1 MKFKLFFLLIFLSSS
16 FVFAQKT
23 TEQLNL
29 EKKKASILKEIQA
42 FKNLLQVEKK
52 KEKSVLTEI
61 DQKNARIRISEKL
74 IETNEK
80 QSVYISND
88 IKKNQ
93 NIIASLTK
101 DLEVLKEDYSK
112 MILKAYKSRSQQS
125 RIMFVLSSKDFLQ
138 AYKRIQY
145 MKQYAGYRKSQ
156 AEEIKQKQIK
166 LNDAIIALQ
175 NKKNQKEL
183 IITQTEQEKEVLEK
197 QRLEKEKL
205 VKIIQKDKKKYTA
218 EIDKKDKERKSIDKK
233 IQQTIEQ
240 EIARINKRNAE
251 KNKAKAAQTTT
262 TSKTTTTKP
271 AATSSKKF
279 ILTAEGKVDSD
290 NFKANKGKL
299 PLPVSE
305 GYISKGYGSQP
316 HPTNKN
322 LTITNAGVEITTK
335 EGSNARVVFDGEVS
349 QIQIIPGSN
358 KKIVYVI
365 HGDFFT
371 IYQNL
376 DTVLVKTGD
385 KVSIKQSLGKVHTN
399 SDGTTILKFL
409 IQQNTTILNP
419 QSWLSL

>member
-1 MKFKLFFLLIFLSSS
+1 L
-16 FVFAQKT
+16 
-23 TEQLNL
+23 QL
-29 EKKKASILKEIQA
+29 
-42 FKNLLQVEKK
+42 EKK

-80 QSVYISND
+80 QLVYISNE

-93 NIIASLTK
+93 KIIASLTK

-166 LNDAIIALQ
+166 LNEAILALQ
-175 NKKNQKEL
+175 NKKKQKEL

-197 QRLEKEKL
+197 QRLEKEQL

-251 KNKAKAAQTTT
+251 KNKAKAAQT
-262 TSKTTTTKP
+262 KTTKP

>member
-1 MKFKLFFLLIFLSSS
+1 
-16 FVFAQKT
+16 
-23 TEQLNL
+23 
-29 EKKKASILKEIQA
+29 
-42 FKNLLQVEKK
+42 
-52 KEKSVLTEI
+52 
-61 DQKNARIRISEKL
+61 
-74 IETNEK
+74 
-80 QSVYISND
+80 
-88 IKKNQ
+88 
-93 NIIASLTK
+93 
-101 DLEVLKEDYSK
+101 

-125 RIMFVLSSKDFLQ
+125 RIMFVLSAKDFLQ

-156 AEEIKQKQIK
+156 AEELKQKQIK
-166 LNDAIIALQ
+166 LNEAIISLQ
-175 NKKNQKEL
+175 NKKKEKD
-183 IITQTEQEKEVLEK
+183 IIIEQTELEKTELEK
-197 QRLEKEKL
+197 QRQEKEKL

-218 EIDKKDKERKSIDKK
+218 EIDKKDKERKAIDKK
-233 IQQTIEQ
+233 IQKTIEE

-251 KNKAKAAQTTT
+251 KNKATATTNKT
-262 TSKTTTTKP
+262 KTTTT
-271 AATSSKKF
+271 TSKKF

-322 LTITNAGVEITTK
+322 LTITNAGIEITTK

-349 QIQIIPGSN
+349 QIQVIPGSN

-385 KVSIKQSLGKVHTN
+385 KVSIKQNIGKVHTN

>member
-29 EKKKASILKEIQA
+29 EKKKASILKEIKA
-42 FKNLLQVEKK
+42 FKNLLQLEKK

-80 QSVYISND
+80 QLVYISNE

-93 NIIASLTK
+93 KIIASLTK

-166 LNDAIIALQ
+166 LNEAILALQ
-175 NKKNQKEL
+175 NKKKQKEL

-197 QRLEKEKL
+197 QRLEKEQL

-251 KNKAKAAQTTT
+251 KNKAKAAQT
-262 TSKTTTTKP
+262 KTTKP

>member
-1 MKFKLFFLLIFLSSS
+1 MKFKLFLLLIFLSSS

-42 FKNLLQVEKK
+42 FKKLLQVEKK

-61 DQKNARIRISEKL
+61 DQKSARIRISEKL

-93 NIIASLTK
+93 SLVTKLTK
-101 DLEVLKEDYSK
+101 DLEVLKEDYTK

-125 RIMFVLSSKDFLQ
+125 RIMFVLSAKDFLQ

-156 AEEIKQKQIK
+156 AEELKQKQIK
-166 LNDAIIALQ
+166 LNEAIISLQ
-175 NKKNQKEL
+175 NKKKEKD
-183 IITQTEQEKEVLEK
+183 IIIEQTELEKTELEK
-197 QRLEKEKL
+197 QRQEKEKL

-218 EIDKKDKERKSIDKK
+218 EIDKKDKERKAIDKK
-233 IQQTIEQ
+233 IQQTIEE

-251 KNKAKAAQTTT
+251 KNKATATTNKT
-262 TSKTTTTKP
+262 KTTTT
-271 AATSSKKF
+271 TSKKF

-385 KVSIKQSLGKVHTN
+385 KVSIKQNIGKVHTN